1 MECAYRFQLFRRNA
15 CIASCPVLKIMDL
28 RLAGSQMCEHLDQNV
43 LRIMLLFLPL
53 LPHVRS
59 RLKYE
64 HHPEVTQVIPGHPE
78 CAAVQDLNLK
88 DRWHLLYLGL
98 ARAQLLTF
106 LSTDD
111 KRLSL
116 KAAFWC
122 VLKTKLN
129 TLKGRRGKNLHTVL
143 CIFLWE

>member
-1 MECAYRFQLFRRNA
+1 MQEAKCVSTWTRMCYV
-15 CIASCPVLKIMDL
+15 SCCYFSPFFPMLGHISNMNITQ
-28 RLAGSQMCEHLDQNV
+28 RLPRWSWA
-43 LRIMLLFLPL
+43 
-53 LPHVRS
+53 
-59 RLKYE
+59 
-64 HHPEVTQVIPGHPE
+64 IPS
-78 CAAVQDLNLK
+78 VQGLNLK
-88 DRWHLLYLGL
+88 DRWHILYLGL

-129 TLKGRRGKNLHTVL
+129 TLKGRRGKNLPTVL
-143 CIFLWE
+143 CIFFMRVDEREIDFYKSLCPLPKKLDLIFISG